1 MRETEFVPPRVCL
14 FSLICL
20 PLARDSAVR
29 EEGHAGM
36 ISEGPGRLWREPQD
50 DNDVSLALKGEGRV
64 RASMV
69 WPS

>member
-20 PLARDSAVR
+20 PRDSAVR

-36 ISEGPGRLWREPQD
+36 ISEGPGRLWRELQD
-50 DNDVSLALKGEGRV
+50 DNDVSLALKGEGKG
-64 RASMV
+64 RAFMV